1 MNTYTK
7 IKVGMQSSKVK
18 KATLHVVIKNKFIV
32 LLNNLHTVAL
42 ILQKK
47 KKTRDIFTYT
57 GQNSTI
63 Y

>member
-7 IKVGMQSSKVK
+7 SEVGMLSSKVK
-18 KATLHVVIKNKFIV
+18 KATLHVVIKNKFNV

-47 KKTRDIFTYT
+47 QGTRDIFT
-57 GQNSTI
+57 
-63 Y
+63 